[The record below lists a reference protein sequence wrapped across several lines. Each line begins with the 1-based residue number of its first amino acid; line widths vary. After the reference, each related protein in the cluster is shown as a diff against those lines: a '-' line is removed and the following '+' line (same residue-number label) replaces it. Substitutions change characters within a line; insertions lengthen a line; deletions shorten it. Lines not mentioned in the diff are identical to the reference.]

1 MTQEVLLTISGLH
14 SMERME
20 DGDEGNEPIEVITP
34 AKYYLKNGKH
44 YVIYEEPVEGL
55 PGVIR
60 NKIKI
65 TGDSSL
71 EVVKSGIM
79 NSRMI
84 FEKDKMNVSFYDT
97 PYGQMQVG
105 VHTRSMEVAVGEE
118 LISVEV
124 EYGLDVNQEALAD
137 CKISMSIQPRGQRI

>member
-1 MTQEVLLTISGLH
+1 MTQEILLTISGLQ
-14 SMERME
+14 SMEVME
-20 DGDEGNEPIEVITP
+20 GGDGENEPIEVITP

-44 YVIYEEPVEGL
+44 YILYEEPVEGM
-55 PGVIR
+55 PGVIK

-65 TGDSSL
+65 TGDSAL
-71 EVVKSGIM
+71 EVVKSGIT
-79 NSRMI
+79 NSHMI
-84 FEKDKMNVSFYDT
+84 FEKDKMNVSFYNT

-105 VHTRSMEVAVGEE
+105 VHTRSMEVAVSEE

-137 CKISMSIQPRGQRI
+137 CRISMSIQPRGKRI